1 MQFPWVLGRGF
12 AWFDTG
18 THESMLEASNFV
30 ETIEHRQG
38 LKIACLEEIAY
49 RKGYITPEQVLEIA
63 ALSDENPYCIY
74 LKRLIDESV

>member
-1 MQFPWVLGRGF
+1 VQVLGRGF

-49 RKGYITPEQVLEIA
+49 RKGYISADQVMKVA
-63 ALSDENPYCIY
+63 NLSKDNPYCIY
-74 LKRLIDESV
+74 LKNMVEGTI